1 MNLLTRKIPTILG
14 LLLLVVGVV
23 GYILYS
29 QSTATKTNPEVVPT
43 KVRITNISDN
53 KFTVSWTTGTE
64 TMGSV
69 EYGAV
74 GEKLTTVGKDER
86 DGATQGKY
94 RTHHVTMDKLQPSTQ
109 YAFRILSGEKPTR
122 FDNNGTPYTTSTGPV
137 IGATPASQNFY
148 GNVQLPSKQSANGS
162 IVYITMPNGATA
174 STIVR
179 ESGNYAFTLS
189 TIRTADLRNYVT
201 YDPSAT
207 IASLTVESG
216 DQQTISAV
224 SLANSAPVPTITLG
238 QNADFLNAATTP
250 AVAEV
255 VPTENP
261 EVSPEQTPEP
271 VGIFNVE
278 PIAIEPAIDVISTS
292 TVAILNPKVEGETLT
307 TLRPEFRGT
316 GPVDM
321 TLSIALTGQKAI
333 SDTTQV
339 ARDGTWSWAPVI
351 DLKVG
356 KQKIAITYLPTG
368 GTTQKIE
375 RNFTIS
381 NTPATLDPA
390 FISSPSAS
398 TTTVVPTTTPREV
411 MPATNSGVP
420 VTGVIENTLIA
431 SGLGIIIML
440 AGAALLVF

>member
-14 LLLLVVGVV
+14 LLLFVVVIF

-29 QSTATKTNPEVVPT
+29 QSNTSETNPEIVPK
-43 KVRITNISDN
+43 KVRITNVSDN
-53 KFTVSWTTGTE
+53 KFTVSWITGIATIG
-64 TMGSV
+64 TV
-69 EYGAV
+69 EYGPV

-86 DGATQGKY
+86 DTATANKY
-94 RTHHVTMDKLQPSTQ
+94 RTHHVTIEKLQPTTQ
-109 YAFRILSGEKPTR
+109 YAFRILSGEKPIR
-122 FDNNGTPYTTSTGPV
+122 FDSNGAPYTTSTGPV
-137 IGATPASQNFY
+137 IGATPPSQNFY
-148 GNVQLPSKQSANGS
+148 GNVQFPSKKPANGS
-162 IVYITMPNGATA
+162 IVYITLPDGATG
-174 STIVR
+174 STMVR

-189 TIRTADLRNYVT
+189 TIRTADLRNYIK

-207 IASLTVESG
+207 IASLTIESG

-224 SLANSAPVPTITLG
+224 SLANSDPVPTITLG
-238 QNADFLNAATTP
+238 QNVDFLNTPTAP

-255 VPTENP
+255 VTTENP
-261 EVSPEQTPEP
+261 TGSPKPID
-271 VGIFNVE
+271 VFNIE
-278 PIAIEPAIDVISTS
+278 PITTAPAIDAISTS
-292 TVAILNPKVEGETLT
+292 TVTIINPKVEGETLT

-321 TLSIALTGQKAI
+321 MLSIALTGQKAI
-333 SDTTQV
+333 SDTIQI
-339 ARDGTWSWAPVI
+339 AKDGTWSWAPVI

-375 RNFTIS
+375 RGFAIS

-398 TTTVVPTTTPREV
+398 TTTITPTTAPREV

-431 SGLGIIIML
+431 SALGIVIML
-440 AGAALLVF
+440 IGVAMLAL